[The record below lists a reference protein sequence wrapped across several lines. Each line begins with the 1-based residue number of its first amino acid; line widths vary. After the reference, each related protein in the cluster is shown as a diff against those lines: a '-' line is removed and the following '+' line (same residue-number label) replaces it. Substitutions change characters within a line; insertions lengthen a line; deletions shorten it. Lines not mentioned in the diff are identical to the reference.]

1 MSPKDR
7 LGVWES
13 VALRRG
19 PVDTFADLAVTTWGL
34 LGYLAPE
41 AWSRG
46 RDPPPSRGP
55 GHAAAWLPDQSGN
68 CIRPSR
74 LPRPPGNVMRLL
86 ENRAPGR
93 DAAAASQNPGPA
105 NREELRFALASQTPR
120 AGVGPAAWSCMEAG
134 TRVGGNLWWAAG
146 APKGFPRPSHDK

>member
-7 LGVWES
+7 LGGWES
-13 VALRRG
+13 VGLRRG
-19 PVDTFADLAVTTWGL
+19 PADTFADLAVTTWGL

-41 AWSRG
+41 AWSPG

-86 ENRAPGR
+86 KQGPRQGTRPR
-93 DAAAASQNPGPA
+93 LPRNPGPA
-105 NREELRFALASQTPR
+105 NREELTRFALASQTPR
-120 AGVGPAAWSCMEAG
+120 GWS
-134 TRVGGNLWWAAG
+134 G
-146 APKGFPRPSHDK
+146 ARCLELHGSGYQE